1 MKTTERKMRTMSDFN
16 TFLKLSIIKG
26 FWGFGGHTTDS

>member
-16 TFLKLSIIKG
+16 TFLKLSIINV
-26 FWGFGGHTTDS
+26 FSNLV